1 MTDLTRSKSTTK
13 TEILRRTAVRAG
25 LATLLAAP
33 LTLVA
38 LAGVAALAPAPEVDA
53 QPAASA
59 RAGERRVFAFD
70 RLNRAYQLDGS
81 EIAPVRQGPVTIH
94 LQSPRN
100 SLVLRDHSVA
110 LAPLGDGSYDASI
123 VLDFLGSGDLIADL
137 VTDAGTSS
145 RLDDLVIVPRQAI
158 RLDGRVRF
166 ARIPGGWDVTALSL
180 PKKVEIGIQSRLV
193 GNLVTMCGSMGV
205 FLGLDCDA
213 LDASLSRIDVPMPEA
228 GSVFFLPE
236 EELTEAE
243 VRALEG
249 FLGRR

>member
-1 MTDLTRSKSTTK
+1 MTDLTRSKSTKK
-13 TEILRRTAVRAG
+13 TETLHRTAVRAG
-25 LATLLAAP
+25 LAALLSVP
-33 LTLVA
+33 LA
-38 LAGVAALAPAPEVDA
+38 LATLAPAPELDA

-59 RAGERRVFAFD
+59 PSGERRVFAFD
-70 RLNRAYQLDGS
+70 RLNRSYEMDGS
-81 EIAPVRQGPVTIH
+81 QIAPVRQGPVTIH

-110 LAPLGDGSYDASI
+110 LTPLGDGTYDASI
-123 VLDFLGSGDLIADL
+123 VLDFLGSGDLTADL

-166 ARIPGGWDVTALSL
+166 ARVPGGWDVTALSL
-180 PKKVEIGIQSRLV
+180 PKQVEIAIQSRLV

-236 EELTEAE
+236 EELTEPE
-243 VRALEG
+243 VRALEA
-249 FLGRR
+249 FLARS